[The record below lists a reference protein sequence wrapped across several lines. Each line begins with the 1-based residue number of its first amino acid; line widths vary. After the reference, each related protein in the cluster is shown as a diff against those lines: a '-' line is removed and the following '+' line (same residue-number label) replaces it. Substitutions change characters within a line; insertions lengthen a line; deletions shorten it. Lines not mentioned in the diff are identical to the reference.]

1 MKIAFNPS
9 TVAALT
15 TPPNNK
21 DITFDLRGR
30 NIFARGVKFCG
41 TDTWRDIKINNVSIG
56 SNILDLRNGSNTTLT
71 NTNGIVTINS
81 TWRPVVDNLTSDS
94 TTSSLSAKQGKIL
107 KSLID
112 GKSNSDHNHD
122 GRYLR
127 LNGSDTMQGNLYLHS
142 HGTSY
147 IGRGLG
153 DKSGADFTE
162 ANIVIRSWWGIS
174 FKSYDDIVRTYID
187 TRTGNIGTKGVLNA
201 VGAVIQ
207 GRVYNGGDDEGI
219 IVKPSSNGYAGL
231 ILGTHNGERSVFYL
245 TKGNPFWR
253 YNNGSTNLDIQ
264 HPKKPGVIALTSDI
278 PSSLKNPYSLTTFG
292 VVYDGSSAKTV
303 TTSTFVSQ
311 LSEGTSTV
319 TDGTMLITS
328 WASNSGFAD
337 TNAVNVPY
345 KRKAIHLWEYIKAK
359 TDSLYALTSHNHDGR
374 YVRAFG
380 TSNDNIDSDWGQ
392 SFKTFDPIPSGTPP
406 EQNPNISIL
415 NIGNNF
421 NRRKQLAFIYNNDNI
436 YYRRHVDNSFT
447 NWRRIAFANE
457 IPTSLK
463 NPYALTISLNGTSQ
477 GPYDGSAA
485 KNINITP
492 SSIGA
497 AVSNHSHNYAANE
510 NYGGFTKSE
519 RLPISGF
526 YQSYES
532 ESGGNA
538 PWSGWMHLINCQH
551 SNTGNNYALQIA
563 ASFSDNNTFK
573 IRVTQNNV
581 NNAWRDII
589 HSGNIGNQTVANA
602 YHLRINSA
610 NTWSTWYWEGQSG
623 QPSWLWG
630 SNDGTNMY
638 VWNPS
643 NFRVAY
649 ASSAGNADTV
659 DGYHISDESR
669 QVYRNYY
676 TVASPASAWI
686 LIKLPAWN
694 ANNEIVAIDGYG
706 DNRQAHCV
714 VHCGSRYQ
722 GLWGYQSEYNG
733 IVVTKI
739 RWKQVDSGK
748 FAIVALISGGIIN
761 LSIKS
766 TSSLEISKTTEDNA
780 AFAIS
785 SSFFSSGGVFHG
797 NVDWDNITGKPSS
810 FTPSAHTHSWTS
822 ITDKLVDGNEFN
834 IVNAGFNGEI
844 YFNYLP
850 INDRNG
856 TATINRYHFKNGK
869 KGYTLIEASG
879 FIKNGSS
886 SSYVLLGD
894 GGHKAENALNVS
906 NADTVDGE
914 HASNFSYTHQS
925 SFDFNTAKSGRIVTF
940 DESNTKYGWINGF
953 ASTHNNYL
961 TSIIFNTHR
970 TSNWYVGYIEASNG
984 VTKGLSAVKQLAFVD
999 SNIASATKLQTP
1011 RTIWGQSFDGTG
1023 NVDNTLRIRQT
1034 TGNYCEGIRIQT
1046 ADSTWATIILGATG
1060 DSGTNANA
1068 WSIHRKSDN
1077 NFAISRNSSDGTNGL
1092 VMTSVGMGLGTTAP
1106 AQRLDVHGNIRATG
1120 NSYATH
1126 FYESSDKTLKKN
1138 IKSILSSAN
1147 IPKIREFDWEDTG
1160 EHSYGFIAQELEEQ
1174 GYGCL
1179 VNEVNGKKTVNY
1191 TATLALTVAK
1201 LQNLINIQ
1209 NKKISNLTKELK
1221 ALKYGRK
1228 KNS

>member
-9 TVAALT
+9 TVEALT

-21 DITFDLRGR
+21 DITFDLRGH

-41 TDTWRDIKINNVSIG
+41 TDTNTWRDIKINNVSID
-56 SNILDLRNGSNTTLT
+56 SNTLDLRDGSNTTLT
-71 NTNGIVTINS
+71 NINGVVTINS

-94 TTSSLSAKQGKIL
+94 TTSSLSANQGRIL
-107 KSLID
+107 VGLIN
-112 GKSNSDHNHD
+112 GKSDSEHNHD
-122 GRYLR
+122 DRYVKKT
-127 LNGSDTMQGNLYLHS
+127 GDTMFGALNFANGTWNLV
-142 HGTSY
+142 GDDSY
-147 IGRGLG
+147 MG
-153 DKSGADFTE
+153 DCNISGHFGIKA
-162 ANIVIRSWWGIS
+162 ANTTYPGIS
-174 FKSYDDIVRTYID
+174 FFNNANAHLGNLTAYS
-187 TRTGNIGTKGVLNA
+187 GNIKYGAYSLQFLDNGNTNVSAGTWM
-201 VGAVIQ
+201 
-207 GRVYNGGDDEGI
+207 
-219 IVKPSSNGYAGL
+219 
-231 ILGTHNGERSVFYL
+231 
-245 TKGNPFWR
+245 NPFNT
-253 YNNGSTNLDIQ
+253 YNASA
-264 HPKKPGVIALTSDI
+264 VA
-278 PSSLKNPYSLTTFG
+278 
-292 VVYDGSSAKTV
+292 DG
-303 TTSTFVSQ
+303 Q
-311 LSEGTSTV
+311 
-319 TDGTMLITS
+319 
-328 WASNSGFAD
+328 
-337 TNAVNVPY
+337 
-345 KRKAIHLWEYIKAK
+345 AIC
-359 TDSLYALTSHNHDGR
+359 
-374 YVRAFG
+374 V
-380 TSNDNIDSDWGQ
+380 WGQ
-392 SFKTFDPIPSGTPP
+392 SSYLSNLAADSGDMSLWLKRVNSNVAT
-406 EQNPNISIL
+406 L
-415 NIGNNF
+415 NMVLDGEYYANGNQ
-421 NRRKQLAFIYNNDNI
+421 RLA
-436 YYRRHVDNSFT
+436 HVS
-447 NWRRIAFANE
+447 E
-457 IPTSLK
+457 IPNSLK

-822 ITDKLVDGNEFN
+822 ITDKLADGNEFN